1 MTSRCGQNKGVKG
14 PQPSFTLRLVAKTE
28 GCNERGLPSP
38 PGLWAKPRSERS
50 AAFLHLSV
58 CGENRGVKGAWP
70 SFTSRFVGKT
80 TSERSTAFIHFS
92 VCGQSRGV
100 KGPQPWV
107 CGENR
112 GVKGGPQ
119 PWVCGQNR
127 GVKGARPSRTGK
139 KGGGGGLS
147 PFGLW
152 SKPCR
157 EGTAAFLH
165 FSVCGQNRGEKTPAF
180 LHSAQAGE
188 GPRPSFT
195 ARFVAKTKG

>member
-1 MTSRCGQNKGVKG
+1 MKG

-139 KGGGGGLS
+139 KGGGGGFHL
-147 PFGLW
+147 
-152 SKPCR
+152 
-157 EGTAAFLH
+157 
-165 FSVCGQNRGEKTPAF
+165 SVCGQNRAVKGPRLSFTFRFVAKT
-180 LHSAQAGE
+180 E
-188 GPRPSFT
+188 VKRPRPSFT
-195 ARFVAKTKG
+195 RPKLVKDRGLPSPLGL